1 MKSFV
6 QKHGKLL
13 ISVAVALMVAAACM
27 GTLMQNKQTRSLVGA
42 WMIYDGYDG
51 GDLAP
56 NVLVFAAD
64 GTGIGYALDSDGL
77 DNGMENILLPRERLS
92 DAQPF
97 HWQQS
102 GKTLTMTY
110 DAGDTRQLEIGIS
123 PMGNT
128 RELSLTLRGLGGG
141 WIPVTIAEKYYFQ
154 IHLRHLLAPFPFW
167 RPLIPLSVALLR
179 CVSFTL
185 ARMKNSRRILA
196 HSYLEIV

>member
-77 DNGMENILLPRERLS
+77 DNGMENIVLPRERLS

-110 DAGDTRQLEIGIS
+110 DAGDTRQLEIDIF

-128 RELSLTLRGLGGG
+128 RELSLTLGGLGGG
-141 WIPVTIAEKYYFQ
+141 WIPVTIAE
-154 IHLRHLLAPFPFW
+154 
-167 RPLIPLSVALLR
+167 
-179 CVSFTL
+179 
-185 ARMKNSRRILA
+185 
-196 HSYLEIV
+196 

>member
-13 ISVAVALMVAAACM
+13 ISVAVALMVAAACV

-77 DNGMENILLPRERLS
+77 DNGMENIVLPRERLS

-128 RELSLTLRGLGGG
+128 RELSLTLAGVGGG
-141 WIPVTIAEKYYFQ
+141 WIPVTIAE
-154 IHLRHLLAPFPFW
+154 
-167 RPLIPLSVALLR
+167 
-179 CVSFTL
+179 
-185 ARMKNSRRILA
+185 
-196 HSYLEIV
+196 

>member
-13 ISVAVALMVAAACM
+13 ISVVVALIVAAACM

-77 DNGMENILLPRERLS
+77 DNGMENIVLPRERLS

-123 PMGNT
+123 PMGST
-128 RELSLTLRGLGGG
+128 RELSLTLAGVSGG
-141 WIPVTIAEKYYFQ
+141 WIPVTIAE
-154 IHLRHLLAPFPFW
+154 
-167 RPLIPLSVALLR
+167 
-179 CVSFTL
+179 
-185 ARMKNSRRILA
+185 
-196 HSYLEIV
+196 

>member
-13 ISVAVALMVAAACM
+13 ISVAVALMVAAACV
-27 GTLMQNKQTRSLVGA
+27 GTLMQNKQTLSLVGA

-123 PMGNT
+123 PMGST
-128 RELSLTLRGLGGG
+128 RELSLTLAGVGGG
-141 WIPVTIAEKYYFQ
+141 WIPVTIAE
-154 IHLRHLLAPFPFW
+154 
-167 RPLIPLSVALLR
+167 
-179 CVSFTL
+179 
-185 ARMKNSRRILA
+185 
-196 HSYLEIV
+196 

>member
-77 DNGMENILLPRERLS
+77 DNGMENIVLPRERLS

-128 RELSLTLRGLGGG
+128 RELSLTLGGLGGG
-141 WIPVTIAEKYYFQ
+141 WITVTIAE
-154 IHLRHLLAPFPFW
+154 
-167 RPLIPLSVALLR
+167 
-179 CVSFTL
+179 
-185 ARMKNSRRILA
+185 
-196 HSYLEIV
+196 

>member
-56 NVLVFAAD
+56 NVLVFAED

-110 DAGDTRQLEIGIS
+110 DAGDTRQLEIDIS
-123 PMGNT
+123 PMGNM
-128 RELSLTLRGLGGG
+128 RELSLTLGGLGGG
-141 WIPVTIAEKYYFQ
+141 WIPVTIAE
-154 IHLRHLLAPFPFW
+154 
-167 RPLIPLSVALLR
+167 
-179 CVSFTL
+179 
-185 ARMKNSRRILA
+185 
-196 HSYLEIV
+196 

>member
-13 ISVAVALMVAAACM
+13 ISVAVALIVAAACV

-56 NVLVFAAD
+56 NVWVFAAD

-102 GKTLTMTY
+102 GKTLTVTY
-110 DAGDTRQLEIGIS
+110 DAGDTRQLEIDIS

-128 RELSLTLRGLGGG
+128 RELSLTLGGLGGG
-141 WIPVTIAEKYYFQ
+141 WIPVTIAE
-154 IHLRHLLAPFPFW
+154 
-167 RPLIPLSVALLR
+167 
-179 CVSFTL
+179 
-185 ARMKNSRRILA
+185 
-196 HSYLEIV
+196 

>member
-13 ISVAVALMVAAACM
+13 ISVVVALMVAAACV

-77 DNGMENILLPRERLS
+77 DNGMENIVLPRERLS

-110 DAGDTRQLEIGIS
+110 DAGDIRQLEIGIS
-123 PMGNT
+123 PMGCT
-128 RELSLTLRGLGGG
+128 RELSLTLAGVSGG
-141 WIPVTIAEKYYFQ
+141 WIPVTIAE
-154 IHLRHLLAPFPFW
+154 
-167 RPLIPLSVALLR
+167 
-179 CVSFTL
+179 
-185 ARMKNSRRILA
+185 
-196 HSYLEIV
+196 

>member
-13 ISVAVALMVAAACM
+13 ISVAVALMVVAACM

-123 PMGNT
+123 PMGST
-128 RELSLTLRGLGGG
+128 RELSLTLGGLGGG
-141 WIPVTIAEKYYFQ
+141 WIPVTIAE
-154 IHLRHLLAPFPFW
+154 
-167 RPLIPLSVALLR
+167 
-179 CVSFTL
+179 
-185 ARMKNSRRILA
+185 
-196 HSYLEIV
+196 

>member
-110 DAGDTRQLEIGIS
+110 DTGDTRQLEIDIS
-123 PMGNT
+123 PMGST
-128 RELSLTLRGLGGG
+128 RELSLTLGGVGGG
-141 WIPVTIAEKYYFQ
+141 WIPVTIAE
-154 IHLRHLLAPFPFW
+154 
-167 RPLIPLSVALLR
+167 
-179 CVSFTL
+179 
-185 ARMKNSRRILA
+185 
-196 HSYLEIV
+196 

>member
-27 GTLMQNKQTRSLVGA
+27 GTLMQNNQTRSLVGA

-128 RELSLTLRGLGGG
+128 RELSLTLGGLGGG
-141 WIPVTIAEKYYFQ
+141 WIPVTIAE
-154 IHLRHLLAPFPFW
+154 
-167 RPLIPLSVALLR
+167 
-179 CVSFTL
+179 
-185 ARMKNSRRILA
+185 
-196 HSYLEIV
+196 

>member
-13 ISVAVALMVAAACM
+13 ISVAVALVVAAACM

-123 PMGNT
+123 PMGST
-128 RELSLTLRGLGGG
+128 RELSLTLAGVGGG
-141 WIPVTIAEKYYFQ
+141 WIPVTITE
-154 IHLRHLLAPFPFW
+154 
-167 RPLIPLSVALLR
+167 
-179 CVSFTL
+179 
-185 ARMKNSRRILA
+185 
-196 HSYLEIV
+196 

>member
-27 GTLMQNKQTRSLVGA
+27 GTLMQNRQTRSLVGA

-77 DNGMENILLPRERLS
+77 DNGMENIVLPRERLS

-123 PMGNT
+123 PMGST
-128 RELSLTLRGLGGG
+128 RELSLTLAGVGGG
-141 WIPVTIAEKYYFQ
+141 WIPVTIAE
-154 IHLRHLLAPFPFW
+154 
-167 RPLIPLSVALLR
+167 
-179 CVSFTL
+179 
-185 ARMKNSRRILA
+185 
-196 HSYLEIV
+196 

>member
-13 ISVAVALMVAAACM
+13 ISVAVALMVAAACV

-110 DAGDTRQLEIGIS
+110 DAGDTRQLEIDIF

-128 RELSLTLRGLGGG
+128 RELSLTLGGLGGG
-141 WIPVTIAEKYYFQ
+141 WIPVTIAE
-154 IHLRHLLAPFPFW
+154 
-167 RPLIPLSVALLR
+167 
-179 CVSFTL
+179 
-185 ARMKNSRRILA
+185 
-196 HSYLEIV
+196 

>member
-13 ISVAVALMVAAACM
+13 ISVAVALIVAAACM
-27 GTLMQNKQTRSLVGA
+27 GTLMQNRQTRSLVGA

-64 GTGIGYALDSDGL
+64 GTGIGYALDSDRL
-77 DNGMENILLPRERLS
+77 DNGMENIVLPRERLS

-123 PMGNT
+123 PMGST
-128 RELSLTLRGLGGG
+128 RELSLTLAGVGGG
-141 WIPVTIAEKYYFQ
+141 WIPVTIAE
-154 IHLRHLLAPFPFW
+154 
-167 RPLIPLSVALLR
+167 
-179 CVSFTL
+179 
-185 ARMKNSRRILA
+185 
-196 HSYLEIV
+196 

>member
-27 GTLMQNKQTRSLVGA
+27 GTLMQNKQTRSLVGV

-56 NVLVFAAD
+56 NVLVFAED

-110 DAGDTRQLEIGIS
+110 DAGDTRQLEIDIS

-128 RELSLTLRGLGGG
+128 RELSLTLGGLGGG
-141 WIPVTIAEKYYFQ
+141 WIPVTIAE
-154 IHLRHLLAPFPFW
+154 
-167 RPLIPLSVALLR
+167 
-179 CVSFTL
+179 
-185 ARMKNSRRILA
+185 
-196 HSYLEIV
+196 

>member
-13 ISVAVALMVAAACM
+13 ISVAVALIVAAACV

-77 DNGMENILLPRERLS
+77 DNGMENIVLPRERLS

-128 RELSLTLRGLGGG
+128 RELSLTLAGVGGG
-141 WIPVTIAEKYYFQ
+141 WIPVTIAE
-154 IHLRHLLAPFPFW
+154 
-167 RPLIPLSVALLR
+167 
-179 CVSFTL
+179 
-185 ARMKNSRRILA
+185 
-196 HSYLEIV
+196 

>member
-27 GTLMQNKQTRSLVGA
+27 GTLMQNKQTRSQVGA

-56 NVLVFAAD
+56 NVLVFAED

-110 DAGDTRQLEIGIS
+110 DAGDTRQLEIDIS

-128 RELSLTLRGLGGG
+128 RELSLTLGGLGGG
-141 WIPVTIAEKYYFQ
+141 WIPVTIAE
-154 IHLRHLLAPFPFW
+154 
-167 RPLIPLSVALLR
+167 
-179 CVSFTL
+179 
-185 ARMKNSRRILA
+185 
-196 HSYLEIV
+196 

>member
-13 ISVAVALMVAAACM
+13 INVAVALMVAAACM

-56 NVLVFAAD
+56 NVLGFAAD

-110 DAGDTRQLEIGIS
+110 DAGDTRQLEIDIS

-128 RELSLTLRGLGGG
+128 RELSLTLGGLGGG
-141 WIPVTIAEKYYFQ
+141 WIPVTIAE
-154 IHLRHLLAPFPFW
+154 
-167 RPLIPLSVALLR
+167 
-179 CVSFTL
+179 
-185 ARMKNSRRILA
+185 
-196 HSYLEIV
+196 

>member
-13 ISVAVALMVAAACM
+13 ISVAVALMVAAACV
-27 GTLMQNKQTRSLVGA
+27 GTLMQNRQTRSLVGA

-110 DAGDTRQLEIGIS
+110 DAGDTRQLEIDIS

-128 RELSLTLRGLGGG
+128 RELSLTIAGVGGG
-141 WIPVTIAEKYYFQ
+141 WIPVTIAE
-154 IHLRHLLAPFPFW
+154 
-167 RPLIPLSVALLR
+167 
-179 CVSFTL
+179 
-185 ARMKNSRRILA
+185 
-196 HSYLEIV
+196 

>member
-77 DNGMENILLPRERLS
+77 DNGMENIVLPRERLS

-110 DAGDTRQLEIGIS
+110 DAGDTRQLEIGIP

-128 RELSLTLRGLGGG
+128 RELSLTLAGVGGG
-141 WIPVTIAEKYYFQ
+141 WIPVTIAE
-154 IHLRHLLAPFPFW
+154 
-167 RPLIPLSVALLR
+167 
-179 CVSFTL
+179 
-185 ARMKNSRRILA
+185 
-196 HSYLEIV
+196 

>member
-110 DAGDTRQLEIGIS
+110 DAGDTRKLEIGIS

-128 RELSLTLRGLGGG
+128 RELSLTLGGLGGG
-141 WIPVTIAEKYYFQ
+141 WIPVTIAE
-154 IHLRHLLAPFPFW
+154 
-167 RPLIPLSVALLR
+167 
-179 CVSFTL
+179 
-185 ARMKNSRRILA
+185 
-196 HSYLEIV
+196 

>member
-1 MKSFV
+1 
-6 QKHGKLL
+6 
-13 ISVAVALMVAAACM
+13 MVAAACM

-128 RELSLTLRGLGGG
+128 RELSLTLGGLGGG
-141 WIPVTIAEKYYFQ
+141 WIPVKIAE
-154 IHLRHLLAPFPFW
+154 
-167 RPLIPLSVALLR
+167 
-179 CVSFTL
+179 
-185 ARMKNSRRILA
+185 
-196 HSYLEIV
+196 

>member
-13 ISVAVALMVAAACM
+13 ISVAVALIVAAACV

-102 GKTLTMTY
+102 GKTLTVTY
-110 DAGDTRQLEIGIS
+110 DAGDTRQLEIDIS

-128 RELSLTLRGLGGG
+128 RELSLTLGGLGGG
-141 WIPVTIAEKYYFQ
+141 WIPVTIAE
-154 IHLRHLLAPFPFW
+154 
-167 RPLIPLSVALLR
+167 
-179 CVSFTL
+179 
-185 ARMKNSRRILA
+185 
-196 HSYLEIV
+196 

>member
-13 ISVAVALMVAAACM
+13 INVAVALMVAAACM

-56 NVLVFAAD
+56 NVLVFAVD

-110 DAGDTRQLEIGIS
+110 DAGDTRQLEIDIS

-128 RELSLTLRGLGGG
+128 RELSLTLGGLGGG
-141 WIPVTIAEKYYFQ
+141 WIPVTIAE
-154 IHLRHLLAPFPFW
+154 
-167 RPLIPLSVALLR
+167 
-179 CVSFTL
+179 
-185 ARMKNSRRILA
+185 
-196 HSYLEIV
+196 

>member
-13 ISVAVALMVAAACM
+13 ISVAVALIVAAACV
-27 GTLMQNKQTRSLVGA
+27 GTRMQNKQTRSLVGA

-77 DNGMENILLPRERLS
+77 DNGMENIVLPRERLS

-123 PMGNT
+123 PMGST
-128 RELSLTLRGLGGG
+128 RELSLTLAGVGGG
-141 WIPVTIAEKYYFQ
+141 WIPVTITE
-154 IHLRHLLAPFPFW
+154 
-167 RPLIPLSVALLR
+167 
-179 CVSFTL
+179 
-185 ARMKNSRRILA
+185 
-196 HSYLEIV
+196 

>member
-13 ISVAVALMVAAACM
+13 ISVAVALMVAAACV

-128 RELSLTLRGLGGG
+128 RELSLTLAGVSGG
-141 WIPVTIAEKYYFQ
+141 WIPVTITE
-154 IHLRHLLAPFPFW
+154 
-167 RPLIPLSVALLR
+167 
-179 CVSFTL
+179 
-185 ARMKNSRRILA
+185 
-196 HSYLEIV
+196 

>member
-77 DNGMENILLPRERLS
+77 DNGMENILLPREQLS

-128 RELSLTLRGLGGG
+128 RELSLTLAGVGGG
-141 WIPVTIAEKYYFQ
+141 WIPVTIAE
-154 IHLRHLLAPFPFW
+154 
-167 RPLIPLSVALLR
+167 
-179 CVSFTL
+179 
-185 ARMKNSRRILA
+185 
-196 HSYLEIV
+196 

>member
-27 GTLMQNKQTRSLVGA
+27 GTLMQNRQTRSLVGA

-102 GKTLTMTY
+102 GKTLTMTN
-110 DAGDTRQLEIGIS
+110 DAGDTQQLEIGIF

-128 RELSLTLRGLGGG
+128 RELSLTLGGLGGG
-141 WIPVTIAEKYYFQ
+141 WIPVTIAE
-154 IHLRHLLAPFPFW
+154 
-167 RPLIPLSVALLR
+167 
-179 CVSFTL
+179 
-185 ARMKNSRRILA
+185 
-196 HSYLEIV
+196 

>member
-13 ISVAVALMVAAACM
+13 ISVAVALMVAAACV
-27 GTLMQNKQTRSLVGA
+27 GTLMQNRQTRSLVGA

-128 RELSLTLRGLGGG
+128 RELSLTLGGLGGG
-141 WIPVTIAEKYYFQ
+141 WIPVTIAE
-154 IHLRHLLAPFPFW
+154 
-167 RPLIPLSVALLR
+167 
-179 CVSFTL
+179 
-185 ARMKNSRRILA
+185 
-196 HSYLEIV
+196 

>member
-13 ISVAVALMVAAACM
+13 ISVAVALIVAAACV

-77 DNGMENILLPRERLS
+77 DNGMENIVLPRERLS

-110 DAGDTRQLEIGIS
+110 DAGDTRQLNIGIS
-123 PMGNT
+123 PMGST
-128 RELSLTLRGLGGG
+128 RELSLTLAGVGGG
-141 WIPVTIAEKYYFQ
+141 WIPVTITE
-154 IHLRHLLAPFPFW
+154 
-167 RPLIPLSVALLR
+167 
-179 CVSFTL
+179 
-185 ARMKNSRRILA
+185 
-196 HSYLEIV
+196 

>member
-13 ISVAVALMVAAACM
+13 ISVVVALMVAAACV
-27 GTLMQNKQTRSLVGA
+27 GTLMQNMQTRSLVGA

-77 DNGMENILLPRERLS
+77 DNGMENIVLPRERLS

-110 DAGDTRQLEIGIS
+110 DAGDTRQLEIDIS

-128 RELSLTLRGLGGG
+128 RELSLTLAGVGGG
-141 WIPVTIAEKYYFQ
+141 WIPVTITE
-154 IHLRHLLAPFPFW
+154 
-167 RPLIPLSVALLR
+167 
-179 CVSFTL
+179 
-185 ARMKNSRRILA
+185 
-196 HSYLEIV
+196 

>member
-27 GTLMQNKQTRSLVGA
+27 GTLLQNKQTRSLVGA

-128 RELSLTLRGLGGG
+128 RELSLTLGGLY
-141 WIPVTIAEKYYFQ
+141 VMEN
-154 IHLRHLLAPFPFW
+154 
-167 RPLIPLSVALLR
+167 LS
-179 CVSFTL
+179 
-185 ARMKNSRRILA
+185 MKF
-196 HSYLEIV
+196 

>member
-13 ISVAVALMVAAACM
+13 ISVAVALMVAAACV
-27 GTLMQNKQTRSLVGA
+27 GTLMQNRQTRSLVGA

-77 DNGMENILLPRERLS
+77 DNGLENIVLPRERLS

-123 PMGNT
+123 PMGST
-128 RELSLTLRGLGGG
+128 RELSLTLAGVGGG
-141 WIPVTIAEKYYFQ
+141 WIPVSITE
-154 IHLRHLLAPFPFW
+154 
-167 RPLIPLSVALLR
+167 
-179 CVSFTL
+179 
-185 ARMKNSRRILA
+185 
-196 HSYLEIV
+196 

>member
-13 ISVAVALMVAAACM
+13 ISVVVALIVAAACV
-27 GTLMQNKQTRSLVGA
+27 GTLMQNNQTRSLVGA

-77 DNGMENILLPRERLS
+77 DNGMENIVLPRERLS

-128 RELSLTLRGLGGG
+128 RELSLTLAGVGGG
-141 WIPVTIAEKYYFQ
+141 WIPVTITE
-154 IHLRHLLAPFPFW
+154 
-167 RPLIPLSVALLR
+167 
-179 CVSFTL
+179 
-185 ARMKNSRRILA
+185 
-196 HSYLEIV
+196 

>member
-13 ISVAVALMVAAACM
+13 ISVVVALMVAAACV

-77 DNGMENILLPRERLS
+77 DNGMENIVLPRERLS

-110 DAGDTRQLEIGIS
+110 DAGDTRQLEIDIS

-128 RELSLTLRGLGGG
+128 RELSLTLAGVGGG
-141 WIPVTIAEKYYFQ
+141 WIPVTITE
-154 IHLRHLLAPFPFW
+154 
-167 RPLIPLSVALLR
+167 
-179 CVSFTL
+179 
-185 ARMKNSRRILA
+185 
-196 HSYLEIV
+196 

>member
-77 DNGMENILLPRERLS
+77 DNGMENIVLPRERLS

-123 PMGNT
+123 PMGNM
-128 RELSLTLRGLGGG
+128 RELSLTLAGVGGG
-141 WIPVTIAEKYYFQ
+141 WIPVTIAE
-154 IHLRHLLAPFPFW
+154 
-167 RPLIPLSVALLR
+167 
-179 CVSFTL
+179 
-185 ARMKNSRRILA
+185 
-196 HSYLEIV
+196 

>member
-123 PMGNT
+123 PMGTT
-128 RELSLTLRGLGGG
+128 RALSLTLGGLGGG
-141 WIPVTIAEKYYFQ
+141 WIPVKIAE
-154 IHLRHLLAPFPFW
+154 
-167 RPLIPLSVALLR
+167 
-179 CVSFTL
+179 
-185 ARMKNSRRILA
+185 
-196 HSYLEIV
+196 

>member
-77 DNGMENILLPRERLS
+77 DNGMENIVLPRERLS

-123 PMGNT
+123 PMGST
-128 RELSLTLRGLGGG
+128 RELSLTLAGVGGG
-141 WIPVTIAEKYYFQ
+141 WIPVTIAE
-154 IHLRHLLAPFPFW
+154 
-167 RPLIPLSVALLR
+167 
-179 CVSFTL
+179 
-185 ARMKNSRRILA
+185 
-196 HSYLEIV
+196 

>member
-13 ISVAVALMVAAACM
+13 ISVAVALIVAAACV
-27 GTLMQNKQTRSLVGA
+27 GTLMQNRQTRSLVGA

-77 DNGMENILLPRERLS
+77 DNGMENIVLPRERLS

-110 DAGDTRQLEIGIS
+110 DAGDTRQLEIDIS

-128 RELSLTLRGLGGG
+128 RELSLTLGGLGGG
-141 WIPVTIAEKYYFQ
+141 WIPVTIAE
-154 IHLRHLLAPFPFW
+154 
-167 RPLIPLSVALLR
+167 
-179 CVSFTL
+179 
-185 ARMKNSRRILA
+185 
-196 HSYLEIV
+196 